1 MLARTM
7 LYLYAVA
14 FTLSLLLEH
23 PAPLSIT
30 GP

>member
-14 FTLSLLLEH
+14 FALSLLLER
-23 PAPLSIT
+23 PETVAIA

>member
-23 PAPLSIT
+23 PVPLSIA

>member
-14 FTLSLLLEH
+14 FALSLLLQH
-23 PAPLSIT
+23 PEPMAIA

>member
-14 FTLSLLLEH
+14 FMLSLLLER
-23 PAPLSIT
+23 PESIAIA